1 MFAARTTHSYTN
13 QISATLYL
21 FPCVHMPD
29 LPFLSP
35 VPALVVLDSRTSRV
49 PIASR
54 LPAHLRNLSS
64 SLAPALRVVFV
75 PSPASCLV
83 LSLRRHSSNA
93 SDVQVLALRGPGSS
107 SSLVALFSDR
117 GFYACQFGTSASGS
131 IHHISFSLCFFV
143 QAAFG
148 LGTLCLAVLLIG
160 PILRPFDP
168 AIFLVFDM
176 GEDSGGQGGG
186 SPPCSE
192 SEEANL

>member
-1 MFAARTTHSYTN
+1 MTAIQSELPVWSAASIRGSTTSEQDIQARENTSDR
-13 QISATLYL
+13 IRPPGCLRRG
-21 FPCVHMPD
+21 PG
-29 LPFLSP
+29 
-35 VPALVVLDSRTSRV
+35 ALVSCPCSSRCV
-49 PIASR
+49 C
-54 LPAHLRNLSS
+54 
-64 SLAPALRVVFV
+64 

-148 LGTLCLAVLLIG
+148 LRTPCLAVLLIG
-160 PILRPFDP
+160 LLWVGHGCD
-168 AIFLVFDM
+168 
-176 GEDSGGQGGG
+176 GEHRAHLYSLDQ
-186 SPPCSE
+186 
-192 SEEANL
+192 

>member
-21 FPCVHMPD
+21 FPCVHMPLRPHASD
-29 LPFLSP
+29 HLPSP
-35 VPALVVLDSRTSRV
+35 VPALVVPDSRTSRV

-107 SSLVALFSDR
+107 SSLVALF
-117 GFYACQFGTSASGS
+117 
-131 IHHISFSLCFFV
+131 
-143 QAAFG
+143 FG
-148 LGTLCLAVLLIG
+148 LGLPCMSVRDSCFWFNTPYFVLTVLLCASRVWTPNPVFG
-160 PILRPFDP
+160 RPPHRPDPAPLRPGHF
-168 AIFLVFDM
+168 FGVRH
-176 GEDSGGQGGG
+176 GRGQRGGRQ
-186 SPPCSE
+186 PP
-192 SEEANL
+192 LL